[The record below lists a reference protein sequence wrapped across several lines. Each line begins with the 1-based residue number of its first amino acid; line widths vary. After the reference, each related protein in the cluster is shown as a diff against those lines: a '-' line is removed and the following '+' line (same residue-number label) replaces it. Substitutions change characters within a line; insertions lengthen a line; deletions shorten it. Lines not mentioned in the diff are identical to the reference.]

1 MHPND
6 NLAIHFSTATGPRA
20 KYIMYMTREHTH
32 ADLTTSAPGLS
43 SHRLTEL
50 IYVSGGSGLAIVD
63 GKEYPL
69 NAGDF
74 YILNPGV
81 LHDESLR
88 HSDFHSYMTY
98 YILGVENLFYAETNT
113 PLYTP
118 INVADTR
125 LPFLFKELRRESL
138 EVNQYTEK
146 SVQLLFKLLLT
157 DVNHILDTQNST
169 QPKHNTLNQLVNQV
183 QKYLDDN
190 FAENIQLKDVAKTFF
205 CNESTLSHNFR
216 KHLNCSIMEYVMKN
230 RLECAKMWLQIS
242 NKSIA
247 EIASLSG
254 FSTTSYF
261 CEYFKKH
268 MKQSPLQYRKAYH
281 TEVNTRVSTMNEDL

>member
-6 NLAIHFSTATGPRA
+6 NLAIHFTNVNGPRA
-20 KYIMYMTREHTH
+20 KYILYMTREHESPSESPTV
-32 ADLTTSAPGLS
+32 GLS
-43 SHRLTEL
+43 SHRLTEF
-50 IYVSGGSGLAIVD
+50 IYVSSGSGLALID
-63 GKEYPL
+63 DKEYPL

-88 HSDFHSYMTY
+88 HNDFQSYMSF
-98 YILGVENLFYAETNT
+98 YILGIENVFFADSKE
-113 PLYTP
+113 PLYKPT
-118 INVADTR
+118 NVADTR
-125 LPFLFKELRRESL
+125 LPFLFKELRKESI
-138 EVNQYTEK
+138 NPDPSSEK
-146 SVQLLFKLLLT
+146 AVQLLFKLLLT
-157 DVNHILDTQNST
+157 DVNKILHTSSGL
-169 QPKHNTLNQLVNQV
+169 PKHNTLNQLVNQV
-183 QKYLDDN
+183 QKYLDEH
-190 FAENIQLKDVAKTFF
+190 FAENIQLKDVANVFF

-247 EIASLSG
+247 EIATISG

-261 CEYFKKH
+261 CEYFKKVV
-268 MKQSPLQYRKAYH
+268 KQTPLQYRKAYH
-281 TEVNTRVSTMNEDL
+281 IAINTRVSTYVEE